1 LSPLPVW
8 IHEMVVAPSAFAL
21 SFLHARRAVGARRA
35 AGELLALAAY
45 GYALEA
51 VAIQLF
57 GSHTY
62 GTGWHVAPGG
72 VPVAVA
78 LVWSALISSAMA
90 LAARSGW
97 QGAGARAVAAALIAT
112 TLDVLMEPVAVRSG
126 LWRWTPAGPWLGVP
140 IGNFVG
146 WAVIVA
152 GYTLGAERFAGE
164 GPPAREAA
172 IRLVVA
178 AGSILALVAVG
189 LAWRMLGLERLFTGA
204 RGWVAWAA
212 VLLGA
217 AAVPRARAAD
227 APGDGLAARLGRAP
241 GKLPSAVFLGVAA
254 VFAVDAALLRDA
266 RLGLIAVASLLALA
280 RFSGTASSGS

>member
-8 IHEMVVAPSAFAL
+8 LHELVVAPSAFAL

-35 AGELLALAAY
+35 AGELLALVAY

-51 VAIQLF
+51 VAIHLF

-62 GTGWHVAPGG
+62 GTAWLVDPGG
-72 VPVAVA
+72 VPLAVA
-78 LVWSALISSAMA
+78 LVWAALISSAMA

-97 QGAGARAVAAALIAT
+97 RAVEARAAAAALVALS
-112 TLDVLMEPVAVRSG
+112 LDLLMEPVAVRSG
-126 LWRWTPAGPWLGVP
+126 LWRWTPPGPWLGVP

-152 GYTLGAERFAGE
+152 GYAFGACRFAGA

-178 AGSILALVAVG
+178 AGSIAALVLVG
-189 LAWRMLGLERLFTGA
+189 LAWRMLGLERSFTGA
-204 RGWVAWAA
+204 RGWLAWAA
-212 VLLGA
+212 LLLAA
-217 AAVPRARAAD
+217 AAVPRARAAA
-227 APGDGLAARLGRAP
+227 APGAGLGARLGCAP
-241 GKLPSAVFLGVAA
+241 GRGPAAVFLGVGA
-254 VFAVDAALLRDA
+254 VFAIDAALVRDA
-266 RLGLIAVASLLALA
+266 RLGVVALASLLALA
-280 RFSGTASSGS
+280 WISGRASSGS

>member
-1 LSPLPVW
+1 LPVW
-8 IHEMVVAPSAFAL
+8 VHELVVAPSAFAL

-51 VAIQLF
+51 VAIGLF

-62 GTGWHVAPGG
+62 GTAWRVAPGG

-97 QGAGARAVAAALIAT
+97 PSAEARAAAAALVAVS
-112 TLDVLMEPVAVRSG
+112 LDLLMEPVAVRSG

-152 GYTLGAERFAGE
+152 AYALGAERFAGE
-164 GPPAREAA
+164 GPTAREAA
-172 IRLVVA
+172 IRFLVA

-189 LAWRMLGLERLFTGA
+189 LAWRMIGLERLFAGA
-204 RGWVAWAA
+204 RGWAAWAA
-212 VLLGA
+212 LLLAA
-217 AAVPRARAAD
+217 AAVPRARGSA
-227 APGDGLAARLGRAP
+227 APGEGLGARLGRAP
-241 GKLPSAVFLGVAA
+241 GRRPAAVFLGVAA
-254 VFAVDAALLRDA
+254 VFAADAALLADA
-266 RLGLIAVASLLALA
+266 RLVLVALASLVTLAWV
-280 RFSGTASSGS
+280 SGRASSGS